1 MKRPVQA
8 LEIEDNPDV
17 LLSIMLEQKKIS
29 LREGHRDYI
38 PGKLIIY
45 NCDNNFSIQVE
56 ITSVKHSTLAE
67 ITEVEMKADGYQS
80 KEEMLTDMKRYYPDL
95 TWESPMTVISW
106 DNVQG
111 FWSKWGN
118 IVGFA
123 SMTGQL
129 ERLERTVQ

>member
-8 LEIEDNPDV
+8 LEIADNPEV

-67 ITEVEMKADGYQS
+67 ITEAEMKADGYQT
-80 KEEMLTDMKRYYPDL
+80 KEEMLADLKQYYPDL
-95 TWESPMTVISW
+95 TSESPMTVISW
-106 DNVQG
+106 DNVEG

-118 IVGFA
+118 IVSFA
-123 SMTGQL
+123 LMTNQE
-129 ERLERTVQ
+129 ERLKAIE

>member
-8 LEIEDNPDV
+8 LEIADNPEV

-67 ITEVEMKADGYQS
+67 ITEAEMKADGYQT
-80 KEEMLTDMKRYYPDL
+80 KEEMLADLKQYYPDL
-95 TWESPMTVISW
+95 TSESPMTVISW
-106 DNVQG
+106 DNVEG

-118 IVGFA
+118 IVSFA
-123 SMTGQL
+123 LMTNQE
-129 ERLERTVQ
+129 ERLKAIG